1 MTHRYLIVG
10 MGAAGIA
17 AAETI
22 RHEDPGGDILLVSED
37 QHGYYSRPGLA
48 YYLTG
53 EVPESL
59 LHPFDERDFQR
70 LDLRRLHAHV
80 TGVDTKAHQVMTD
93 QHGSL
98 TYDRL
103 LIATGALAVAMEL
116 PGSDLEGVAKLD
128 DLNDAR
134 HILKH
139 GRRGRTAVV
148 LGGGITALE
157 IVEGLHARGVRAH
170 YFIRRDRYWSNVLD
184 ETESHIV
191 ERRLRE
197 QGVQIHYQTEAAQIL
212 GRRGRV
218 AAVLT
223 QDGQQIDC
231 DLVAIA
237 IGVLPRKELAEM
249 AGIATDR
256 GVLVNEMLQSSEP
269 DVFAAGDIA
278 QVHDPF
284 TGRSVLDTLWNVAL
298 AQGRTAGAN
307 MAGQSISYRK
317 AVSLNVTRLA
327 GLTTTIIGSVGRG
340 RDADLKGIA
349 RGDSESWRQL
359 PDAAGAEEGSGPNR
373 IRLVVG
379 ERALLGAVVMGDQA
393 VSRPLHHLIGGQV
406 DITPIREQLLQPKAR
421 LEDLVTR
428 FWADGGD

>member
-59 LHPFDERDFQR
+59 LHPFNERDFHR
-70 LDLRRLHAHV
+70 LDLRRLHARV

-93 QHGSL
+93 HHGSL

-157 IVEGLHARGVRAH
+157 IVEGLHARGVDTH

-197 QGVQIHYQTEAAQIL
+197 QGVQIHYQTEAVEIL

-218 AAVLT
+218 AGVLT
-223 QDGQQIDC
+223 QDGQQIAC
-231 DLVAIA
+231 DMVAIA

-256 GVLVNEMLQSSEP
+256 GVLVNEMLESSEP

-359 PDAAGAEEGSGPNR
+359 PDSAGAEEGSGPNR

-406 DITPIREQLLQPKAR
+406 DITPIREQLLRPKAP

-428 FWADGGD
+428 FWAEGGD

>member
-1 MTHRYLIVG
+1 MTHRYLIIG

-80 TGVDTKAHQVMTD
+80 TGVDTKAHQVMTG

-103 LIATGALAVAMEL
+103 LIATGALAAAMEL

-428 FWADGGD
+428 FWAGGGD